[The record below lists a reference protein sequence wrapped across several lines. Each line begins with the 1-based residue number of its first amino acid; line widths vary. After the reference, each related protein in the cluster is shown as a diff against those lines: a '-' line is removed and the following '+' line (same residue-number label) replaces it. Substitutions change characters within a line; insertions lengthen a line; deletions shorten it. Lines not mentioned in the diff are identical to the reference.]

1 MTRLRLVFFC
11 MLMLPLIPVQAQES
25 ADFSMD
31 TSQRQIKPGGALLRS
46 LAVPGWGHYY
56 VDKNDWRTGQYHLAA
71 DVILIAS
78 WFGLNNRVNSLDA
91 DLRTLASAR
100 AGTSLDGKS
109 RRFEVA
115 LANFNSQAEYNDF
128 QRRNRTIN
136 NLLEG
141 DEFFWEWQ
149 NPEDRARFEDARE
162 RRESTDSQ
170 LGAIVGVM
178 VVNRVISGLTS
189 FSRARKLMNNTPD
202 VSLSY
207 LRPDGQHGLTANV
220 RFSF

>member
-1 MTRLRLVFFC
+1 MKKTLPILFC
-11 MLMLPLIPVQAQES
+11 MLMLPLFGLQAQES

-31 TSQRQIKPGGALLRS
+31 FPQREIKPGGALLRS

-56 VDKNDWRTGQYHLAA
+56 VDKDNWRTGQYHLAA
-71 DVILIAS
+71 DVVLIAS
-78 WFGLNNRVNSLDA
+78 WFGLNNRVSRLDA
-91 DLRTLASAR
+91 DLNTLAAAR

-128 QRRNRTIN
+128 QRRNRSIN

-141 DEFFWEWQ
+141 EEFFWEWDT
-149 NPEDRARFEDARE
+149 PEDRARFEDARE

-189 FSRARKLMNNTPD
+189 FSKARKLMKNTPD

-207 LRPDGQHGLTANV
+207 LRPDGRQGLTANL
-220 RFSF
+220 RFNF